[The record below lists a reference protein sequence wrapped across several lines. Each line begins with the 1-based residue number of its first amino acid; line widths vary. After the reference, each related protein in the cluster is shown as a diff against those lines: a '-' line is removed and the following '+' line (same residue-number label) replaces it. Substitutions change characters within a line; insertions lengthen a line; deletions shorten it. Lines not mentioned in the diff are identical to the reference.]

1 MTGSGVALR
10 VRLLAVVAV
19 LLATLLSPAGVERAT
34 AKTAPPNP
42 DGPSPSPAAASASAS
57 GQLHAS
63 DLASVDTGRWI
74 VQLDEQPA
82 AAHVRAAR
90 TVPAA
95 RPSGRFHAA
104 AADSQAYESHLA
116 GSQRAFEATL
126 AHAARG
132 ATVDRRY
139 SVALNGMAVRMS
151 RDQAA
156 AVRRLPGVKAVT
168 PDVPFKLDMYS
179 TPAQI
184 GAPTL
189 WNSLGGQANA
199 GAGVKVAVID
209 SGIYVTQDASG
220 RYAGNPCFDDAGY
233 QLPGDGPYPLGDTRF
248 TNKKVIVAR
257 TYFRPDD
264 PPLPGD
270 DTAIPGPQG
279 SPHGTHT
286 SGTVACN
293 ANTHADLQGTPV
305 TISGVAP
312 HAWLMNYRVFYQS
325 HSTED
330 FQTGNAYVAEL
341 VQAIDDAVRDGA
353 DVISNSWGSS
363 YQNTLAWPDPMVQ
376 AAESAVDAGVVMVFA
391 NGNAGQDTATT
402 ESPAN
407 SPKVIGVGAITKD
420 TTISSGVVDVT
431 GPAPVPVTLTARD
444 IGPAQ
449 FGPPAPGPAS
459 VGPATYVPAEK
470 VATNASAN
478 GCSLASGANP
488 FPPGSFNGAAALIVR
503 GSCEFADKV
512 ANAEHA
518 GAIGVIVY
526 NSAGGGDNLQSMGTG
541 ARAAE
546 VTIPSWFMRR
556 TDGLAMVAFA
566 TAHPGAT
573 ARYTRRGHPAANAG
587 DVLAS
592 FTSFGPTQ
600 DKTLK
605 PDVVAPGVDVLS
617 SGYAAAPFPGNLTG
631 FGSASGTSMA
641 TPHVAGSAALLR
653 QLHPDWEPGQIKSAL
668 MSTATE
674 NVWLDTAK
682 TQLAP
687 VLGRG
692 AGRIDLTRAGNPGLT
707 FDQASVS
714 AGELVA
720 GKQAEAALVAQN
732 VSGRRDTWDVA
743 AVPASANL
751 VIKLGLASFT
761 VKRGGED
768 SVSIPVEVSS
778 IPTAP
783 AGDLQGDVVLTSRS
797 TGTKLHVPVWLRV
810 VPTTRVADVLLV
822 DDDGS
827 RFGAGADYGPFYR
840 HLFDALGISYRYLD
854 VGTSPFPSFNE
865 LFGYKAVVMFT
876 GDNASFDSSGL
887 ALSDQDALSEWLD
900 SGGRL
905 WAIGQNLAEATDS
918 NSTFNSPHLGRARI
932 YHGYL
937 GVRYD
942 TGSLYAGAAPRPTGN
957 GQGPLAGLT
966 LDLSPGAD
974 GAGNQSSIEGSSPL
988 GDTDTFNAVDTMVP
1002 LATPIGGQSPGSG
1015 MAFGRSSEPSLEE
1028 SRQQFRYRS
1037 VEMGFGLEG
1046 LNATTGHAA
1055 PATVA
1060 SRTLQWLLD
1069 SVDVTLRQPAPSP
1082 ASRRDTRLSATAV
1095 SSSAAAVR
1103 AFRWDFGDGSPAQTT
1118 SAPSVDHRFRS
1129 HDPVVVRVEATD
1141 SLGHRALAAQTVPPT
1156 RGDN

>member
-1 MTGSGVALR
+1 MTGSGTTWR
-10 VRLLAVVAV
+10 VRLLAVVTV
-19 LLATLLSPAGVERAT
+19 LLATLLSPAGVARAF
-34 AKTAPPNP
+34 AKPAPPSP
-42 DGPSPSPAAASASAS
+42 DGQSTSPPTVSGRLPAN
-57 GQLHAS
+57 

-74 VQLDEQPA
+74 VQLAEQPA
-82 AAHVRAAR
+82 AAHVRAVRA
-90 TVPAA
+90 VQASPAA
-95 RPSGRFHAA
+95 QPAGRYHAA
-104 AADSQAYESHLA
+104 AADNQAYESHLA

-126 AHAARG
+126 AHTAKG
-132 ATVDRRY
+132 AIVERRY

-151 RDQAA
+151 KDQAA

-168 PDVPFKLDMYS
+168 PDVAYKLDMYS

-189 WNSLGGQANA
+189 WNELGGQANA

-209 SGIYVTQDASG
+209 TGIYVTKDASG

-233 QLPGDGPYPLGDTRF
+233 QLPADGPYPLGDTRF
-248 TNKKVIVAR
+248 TNRKVIVAR

-270 DTAIPGPQG
+270 DTAIPGPEG

-293 ANTHADLQGTPV
+293 ANTHVDLQGTPV

-312 HAWLMNYRVFYQS
+312 RAWLMNYRVFYAS

-330 FQTGNAYVAEL
+330 FQNGNAYVAEL

-391 NGNAGQDTATT
+391 NGNAGPDTATT
-402 ESPAN
+402 EAPAN
-407 SPKVIGVGAITKD
+407 SPKVIGVGAVTKD
-420 TTISSGVVDVT
+420 ATISSGVIDVT

-449 FGPPAPGPAS
+449 FGPAAPGPAS
-459 VGPATYVPAEK
+459 VGPAPYVPAEK
-470 VATNASAN
+470 VATNAGAT
-478 GCSLASGANP
+478 GCSLSSGANP
-488 FPPGSFNGAAALIVR
+488 FPPGAFTGAIALIAR
-503 GSCEFADKV
+503 GACEFTDKV
-512 ANAEHA
+512 ANAQLA
-518 GAIGVIVY
+518 GAVGVVVY
-526 NSAGGGDNLQSMGTG
+526 NSAAGGDNLQSMGTG

-546 VTIPSWFMRR
+546 VTIPSWFMRHS
-556 TDGLAMVAFA
+556 DGLAMDAFA
-566 TAHPGAT
+566 TAHAGAA
-573 ARYTRRGHPAANAG
+573 ARYTLRGHPAAAAG

-592 FTSFGPTQ
+592 FSSVGPTQ

-653 QLHPDWEPGQIKSAL
+653 QLHPDWEPSQIKSAL

-674 NVWLDTAK
+674 GVWLDTAK
-682 TQLAP
+682 TQPAP

-692 AGRIDLTRAGNPGLT
+692 AGRIDLTKAGNPGLT

-714 AGELVA
+714 AGELAA
-720 GKQAEAALVAQN
+720 GKQAEAAVVAQN

-751 VIKLGLASFT
+751 VIKVGVASFT
-761 VKRGGED
+761 VKRGAGD
-768 SVSIPVEVSS
+768 PVSIPVEVSS
-778 IPTAP
+778 VPTAP

-810 VPTTRVADVLLV
+810 IPTTRVADVLLV

-854 VGTSPFPSFNE
+854 VGTSPFPSFDE
-865 LFGYKAVVMFT
+865 LFGYTAVVMFT
-876 GDNASFDSSGL
+876 GDNASFDTSGL
-887 ALSDQDALSEWLD
+887 VLKDQDALSEWLD

-918 NSTFNSPHLGRARI
+918 NASFNSPHLGRARI

-942 TGSLYAGAAPRPTGN
+942 TGSLYAGAAPRPTAN

-1002 LATPIGGQSPGSG
+1002 LAAPMGGLSPGSG

-1069 SVDVTLRQPAPSP
+1069 SVDVTLGHPGPTSG
-1082 ASRRDTRLSATAV
+1082 SRSTRLSATAV
-1095 SSSAAAVR
+1095 SSSGAAVTSY
-1103 AFRWDFGDGSPAQTT
+1103 RWDFGDGSPVQTT
-1118 SAPSVDHRFRS
+1118 PAPAVDHRFRS

-1141 SLGHRALAAQTVPPT
+1141 ALGHRAVAAQTARP
-1156 RGDN
+1156 